1 MFTRNLTPNLLEALA
16 DTPVVLLNGARQV
29 GKSTLAKQIISD
41 EFPAHYLS
49 FDDSTLL
56 NAAKLNP
63 QGFINDLRIPVIL
76 DEVQHVPELFPA
88 IKVLVDG
95 NRNPGSF
102 LLTGSA
108 NVLLLPKLSQSLT
121 GRMEILTLWP
131 LSQSEM
137 VGKRESFIDR
147 LFKNDSF
154 KKFVSSIN
162 LTELIAKVL
171 RGGFPEAVSRSVE
184 SRRNAWFKSYIDTI
198 LKRDIRDLANIEG
211 LIELPRLL
219 QLLAS
224 RCGMLLNFAEL
235 SRSFGMPQTTL
246 KRYLALFETIFL
258 LQRIPAWS
266 DNFTKRCVKS
276 PKIIINDT
284 GMVSYL
290 LGLNSERLIANK
302 ILLGHLLENFIV
314 VELQKQATWSDI
326 QTRFF
331 HFRTQTGQEVDLVLE
346 DNSGAIV
353 GIEIKCSSLIEA
365 KDLKGLLTLAE
376 ISKKRFH
383 KGIIFY
389 TGKNCIPYGNNIFA
403 LPMDILWN

>member
-147 LFKNDSF
+147 LFKND
-154 KKFVSSIN
+154 
-162 LTELIAKVL
+162 L
-171 RGGFPEAVSRSVE
+171 RNS
-184 SRRNAWFKSYIDTI
+184 
-198 LKRDIRDLANIEG
+198 
-211 LIELPRLL
+211 
-219 QLLAS
+219 
-224 RCGMLLNFAEL
+224 
-235 SRSFGMPQTTL
+235 
-246 KRYLALFETIFL
+246 FL
-258 LQRIPAWS
+258 L
-266 DNFTKRCVKS
+266 
-276 PKIIINDT
+276 
-284 GMVSYL
+284 
-290 LGLNSERLIANK
+290 
-302 ILLGHLLENFIV
+302 
-314 VELQKQATWSDI
+314 
-326 QTRFF
+326 
-331 HFRTQTGQEVDLVLE
+331 
-346 DNSGAIV
+346 
-353 GIEIKCSSLIEA
+353 
-365 KDLKGLLTLAE
+365 
-376 ISKKRFH
+376 
-383 KGIIFY
+383 
-389 TGKNCIPYGNNIFA
+389 
-403 LPMDILWN
+403 